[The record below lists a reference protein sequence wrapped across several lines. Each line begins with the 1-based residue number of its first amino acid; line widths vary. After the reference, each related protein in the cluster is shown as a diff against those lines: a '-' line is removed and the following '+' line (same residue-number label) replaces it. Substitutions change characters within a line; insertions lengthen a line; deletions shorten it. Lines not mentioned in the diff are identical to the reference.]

1 MSQLGQQ
8 GLTSS
13 LARHGLSWGD
23 PAQPRSQIPVKPTTG
38 QALGSHSDTGPTK
51 GPSDP
56 LPQQRTTRLTLSR
69 PLEPRKRPPLPDHPQ
84 AHLLAL

>member
-38 QALGSHSDTGPTK
+38 QALGFPWVPTVTQAQ
-51 GPSDP
+51 PRA
-56 LPQQRTTRLTLSR
+56 PQTHYYNRELRG
-69 PLEPRKRPPLPDHPQ
+69 
-84 AHLLAL
+84 